1 VLEKCRKKKMIRDK
15 YRKSQ
20 VGRQMLKKIDLEWG
34 VAEDTINFLVI
45 PLTLIA
51 RGILHANYN

>member
-1 VLEKCRKKKMIRDK
+1 MILDK
-15 YRKSQ
+15 YSKSQ

-34 VAEDTINFLVI
+34 IAEDTIHFLVI